1 MKRILGK
8 QLIQSNSKDK
18 YRGIQNVVQK
28 MIGKL
33 KIYRKIL
40 KYTHM
45 RKKEGSIRRWHM
57 SWTWMDGWDSG
68 QAKMEKQNFKW
79 RQHREEKDK
88 WMESGLPD
96 SRFM

>member
-1 MKRILGK
+1 
-8 QLIQSNSKDK
+8 
-18 YRGIQNVVQK
+18 

-45 RKKEGSIRRWHM
+45 RKKEGSIRIWHM

-68 QAKMEKQNFKW
+68 QAKMEK
-79 RQHREEKDK
+79 
-88 WMESGLPD
+88 
-96 SRFM
+96 